1 MAPRSSTRK
10 TAAASTLPSSVPAND
25 PEVKK
30 ASLTKHFDT
39 TFRASL
45 AAKQR
50 LVGTIDPDDL
60 GAAVSDLVNEMV
72 RF

>member
-1 MAPRSSTRK
+1 
-10 TAAASTLPSSVPAND
+10 
-25 PEVKK
+25 
-30 ASLTKHFDT
+30 LTKHFDT
-39 TFRASL
+39 TFRAVL